1 MKRYLLLHGPNL
13 NMLGTREP
21 EVYGRTTLA
30 DLERRVIE
38 HAEKAGV
45 HLDCFQSNHEGALV
59 DRIHAAQG
67 VYDGIVYNP
76 GAHTHYSYAIRDAIG
91 SVDVPVVEVHISDVD
106 AREPFRSVSVVAPA
120 CVAQIKGKGIDGYL
134 EAVDGLLEGWNHRLG
149 EGFEHRQSG
158 KTIVGGEERTHDAC
172 APGGKDAESPL
183 PFDAAVVESR
193 LGCLREE
200 LSARG
205 LDAAVLRGTSDI
217 QWATGFDGVFDDEQ
231 CHALLLTA
239 KEALLHTDSRYSS
252 ACREAASGLPVRVD
266 DSRRSHAAFAKSAL
280 ESCDAGRIRAG
291 IEDSVSVREF
301 RQFEDEACGACGFDL
316 VLGSPIA
323 VRARSVKDA
332 GEILRMKAAQAITD
346 AAFDHI
352 VSYMRPGMTEKE
364 IQIELESFMLRNG
377 AEGLAFS
384 SIVATGANGANPHA
398 IPGETVLEPGQC
410 VVLDFG
416 AKAFGY
422 CSDMTRTV
430 FLGAPEGRMLEAWET
445 MKRANES
452 VEASLKAGVSGAEMH
467 ELAEK
472 VLADGGFA
480 GLMGHGLGHGVG
492 IDVHEEPTLSP
503 RNADP
508 LPVGAVVTVE
518 PGIYIPGDF
527 GMRLEDFGVV
537 TEDGFEVFTKST
549 HDIVII

>member
-45 HLDCFQSNHEGALV
+45 HIDCFQSNHEGVLA

-106 AREPFRSVSVVAPA
+106 AREPFRAVSVVAPA

-134 EAVDGLLEGWNHRLG
+134 EAVEGLLGGWSHRLG
-149 EGFEHRQSG
+149 EGFERCQSG
-158 KTIVGGEERTHDAC
+158 KTIVGGEEGAKDVC
-172 APGGKDAESPL
+172 VPGEKGVEPPI
-183 PFDAAVVESR
+183 PFGAKVVEAR
-193 LGCLREE
+193 LERLREE

-205 LDAAVLRGTSDI
+205 LGAAVLRGTSDI
-217 QWATGFDGVFDDEQ
+217 RWATGFDGVFDDEQ
-231 CHALLLTA
+231 CHALLLTGE
-239 KEALLHTDSRYSS
+239 EALLHTDSRYSS
-252 ACREAASGLPVRVD
+252 ACREAASGLSVSVD
-266 DSRRSHAAFAKSAL
+266 DSRCSHAAFVKRSL
-280 ESCDAGRIRAG
+280 ESYGSGLIRAG
-291 IEDSVSVREF
+291 LEDSVSVREF
-301 RQFEDEACGACGFDL
+301 RQFENEFGSASGFEI
-316 VLGSPIA
+316 VLGSPVA
-323 VRARSVKDA
+323 TRARSVKDA
-332 GEILRMKAAQAITD
+332 EEILRMKAAQSITD
-346 AAFDHI
+346 AAFEHI

-416 AKAFGY
+416 ARAFGY

-430 FLGAPEGRMLEAWET
+430 FLGAPRGRMLEAWET
-445 MKRANES
+445 MKRANET
-452 VEASLKAGVSGAEMH
+452 VEASLKAGVSGAQMH
-467 ELAEK
+467 DLAERI
-472 VLADGGFA
+472 LAEGGFA

-492 IDVHEEPTLSP
+492 IDIHEEPTLSP
-503 RNADP
+503 RNAEP

-518 PGIYIPGDF
+518 PGVYIPGDF